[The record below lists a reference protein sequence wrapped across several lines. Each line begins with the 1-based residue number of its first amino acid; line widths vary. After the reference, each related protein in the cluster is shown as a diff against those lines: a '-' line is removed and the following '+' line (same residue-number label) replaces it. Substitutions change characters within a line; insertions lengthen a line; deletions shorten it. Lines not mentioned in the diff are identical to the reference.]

1 MMFDNVTLFTAA
13 KAYDNMTTDFQ
24 KLLKSR
30 TVDGELVGSCFAS
43 GKTFAIERYPVR
55 RPDRNL
61 LMALRVY
68 HTIQNSGVQCTNTVV
83 IRNLVLKGLW
93 MAKEGMTKGLP
104 RKETSVYYE
113 VPEKGYGCLAENRE
127 RYTALQRSEAVLY
140 ARNYIAKWHAN
151 GWIEPIGSSKKYRVT
166 KLGETALGSFCPEEV
181 FSFGEED
188 IAVQRKRYIDSG

>member
-13 KAYDNMTTDFQ
+13 KAYDMTTDFQ

-61 LMALRVY
+61 LMALRIY

-104 RKETSVYYE
+104 RKGRPCTTKCPRRATGALRRTERGTWHCRGARRCCKRGTTS
-113 VPEKGYGCLAENRE
+113 
-127 RYTALQRSEAVLY
+127 
-140 ARNYIAKWHAN
+140 RN
-151 GWIEPIGSSKKYRVT
+151 GTRTDG
-166 KLGETALGSFCPEEV
+166 
-181 FSFGEED
+181 
-188 IAVQRKRYIDSG
+188 